1 VLADLLSDTLTT
13 PSAAMRDAMAH
24 APVGDDVFGEDP
36 TVRALEERAAAAVG
50 KEAALFIP
58 SGTMGNAIGMRLH
71 AGQGDALWA
80 HDASHVIDNEG
91 GGPAALWGILPRGVA
106 TDSGFFTAEHLRAL
120 VPEADDDIHH
130 AFARLICVEN
140 TSTAAQ
146 GAPWPLADLAG
157 LRSYAHARGMKVH
170 MDGARLFNAAV
181 ALGVGADV
189 ICREVD
195 TVQFC
200 LSKGLG
206 APVGSIIAGTAPEI
220 EQANRLR
227 KLLGG
232 GMRQAGVVAAG
243 GIYALDHNVERL
255 ADDHANARRLAE
267 GLGAGSRL
275 AIDVDR
281 VATNIVLAS
290 CVRAGDTAAG
300 VCDELEQVGVLAAPY
315 DRTTLRFVTS
325 LEVDADGVEAALQA
339 AARVVG

>member
-1 VLADLLSDTLTT
+1 MYEFRSDTFTRPT
-13 PSAAMRDAMAH
+13 EAMRRAMAT
-24 APVGDDVFGEDP
+24 AEVGDDVWGEDP
-36 TVRALEERAAAAVG
+36 TVMALEERAAAAVG
-50 KEAALFIP
+50 KEASVFIP

-91 GGPAALWGILPRGVA
+91 GGPAALWGILPRGLA
-106 TDSGFFTAEHLRAL
+106 TAGGFFGADELRAL
-120 VPEADDDIHH
+120 VPEDDTDHHH
-130 AFARLICVEN
+130 AIARLVCVEN

-146 GAPWPLADLAG
+146 GAPWPIERLAEI
-157 LRSYAHARGMKVH
+157 RSYAHARGMKVH

-206 APVGSIIAGTAPEI
+206 APVGSIIAGTREEMVRAD
-220 EQANRLR
+220 RYR

-232 GMRQAGVVAAG
+232 GMRQAGIVAAG
-243 GIYALDHNVERL
+243 GIHALDHHVDRL

-267 GLGAGSRL
+267 GLAAGSRL
-275 AIDVDR
+275 AVDVDAVR
-281 VATNIVLAS
+281 TNIVLAA
-290 CVRAGDTAAG
+290 CTRDGDTAAA
-300 VCDELEQVGVLAAPY
+300 VCDELAAVGVRAAPY
-315 DRTTLRFVTS
+315 DRTRIRFVTS
-325 LEVDADGVEAALQA
+325 LEVDAGGVEAALGA
-339 AARVVG
+339 AARVIG

>member
-1 VLADLLSDTLTT
+1 MWEFRSDTFTRPT
-13 PSAAMRDAMAH
+13 DAMRRAMA
-24 APVGDDVFGEDP
+24 AAEVGDDVWGEDP
-36 TVRALEERAAAAVG
+36 TVRALEERSAAAVG
-50 KEAALFIP
+50 KDAALFIP

-91 GGPAALWGILPRGVA
+91 GGPAALWGILPRGIA
-106 TDSGFFTAEHLRAL
+106 TPSGFFAVDDVRAL
-120 VPEADDDIHH
+120 VPEADDDVHH

-146 GAPWPLADLAG
+146 GAPWPLEDLRAMG
-157 LRSYAHARGMKVH
+157 AYAHARGMKVH

-206 APVGSIIAGTAPEI
+206 APVGSIIAGTGPQI

-243 GIYALDHNVERL
+243 GIYALDHHVERL

-267 GLGAGSRL
+267 GLGAGTRL
-275 AIDVDR
+275 AVDADR

-290 CVRAGDTAAG
+290 CARDGDTAAG

-315 DRTTLRFVTS
+315 DRRTIRFVTS
-325 LEVDADGVEAALQA
+325 LEVDAEGVEAALQA
-339 AARVVG
+339 SARVVG

>member
-1 VLADLLSDTLTT
+1 
-13 PSAAMRDAMAH
+13 
-24 APVGDDVFGEDP
+24 
-36 TVRALEERAAAAVG
+36 
-50 KEAALFIP
+50 
-58 SGTMGNAIGMRLH
+58 
-71 AGQGDALWA
+71 
-80 HDASHVIDNEG
+80 
-91 GGPAALWGILPRGVA
+91 
-106 TDSGFFTAEHLRAL
+106 
-120 VPEADDDIHH
+120 
-130 AFARLICVEN
+130 
-140 TSTAAQ
+140 
-146 GAPWPLADLAG
+146 
-157 LRSYAHARGMKVH
+157 

-206 APVGSIIAGTAPEI
+206 APVGSIIAGTARAGRAAP
-220 EQANRLR
+220 NRLR

-267 GLGAGSRL
+267 GLAAGSRL

-281 VATNIVLAS
+281 VATNIVLAA
-290 CVRAGDTAAG
+290 CARDADTAAG

-315 DRTTLRFVTS
+315 DRTTIRFVTS
-325 LEVDADGVEAALQA
+325 LEVDAAGVEAALQA